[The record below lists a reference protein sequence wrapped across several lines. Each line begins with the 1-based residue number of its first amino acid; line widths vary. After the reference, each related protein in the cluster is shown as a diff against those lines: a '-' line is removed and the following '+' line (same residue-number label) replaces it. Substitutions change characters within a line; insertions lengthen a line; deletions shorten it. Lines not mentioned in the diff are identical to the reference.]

1 MRKFRYWFA
10 LILFIALVPSVKGQ
24 KIIKNSSVTGVC
36 YAGNKVTR
44 IYIPP
49 PDVFFKKSGSKGGGS
64 ITFYYTGF
72 SAQAKAA
79 MEYARLILQSM
90 LPADTKMTVVAS
102 WEKISDSGVL
112 ANASITGYAAGW
124 GIDALNPLA
133 YYPVA
138 LAEKIAGESLNP
150 DLQGDMA
157 LRVNSSVSWY
167 TGTDGKTPTNQY
179 DLVTVV
185 IHEICH
191 GLGFFDSM
199 STDERLG
206 YYGSGSLQIPMIY
219 DTFVES
225 LSGNKLTDTLKYLN
239 PSAALR
245 AELIGGQL
253 WFNGPLLRNYTSGS
267 RVKLYA
273 PSTFDP
279 GSSISHLDESAT
291 LKVNSLMTPFIDRG
305 EAIHDP
311 GKLTFSILGDLGW
324 INTRILHVP
333 PEDTELPITN
343 LPLSITVVSDTI
355 YNRNNVGVVYSFD
368 GFKTFDTLYMTA
380 PGFSNIFSTDL
391 SISNYNSDLQYY
403 FFVEDYFKR
412 IYRSPSLFELFRY
425 NVFIGSDTVAPVIL
439 HTPADY
445 YLETVDAMNIRAIAS
460 DNIGID
466 TVYIEYK
473 LNNGI
478 VRYAGFKQNADT
490 FNLSIKARILNLNG
504 GDTLKY
510 RIYARDYAASPNTTI
525 LPENGYFKVGIEDI
539 SDVVESYSTDF
550 SNAYSDFLNRG
561 FEIRKPVNFT
571 RNGLHTKHPYVS
583 PESNDLSIEYFA
595 LLRHP
600 LKFKE
605 SGLLIRYNEVVLVE
619 PGETGSVFGSEDFY
633 DYVIIDGS
641 KDFGKTWFAM
651 IDGYDSRYSSSWLT
665 TYNNSVSGQNSTAAG
680 TESMLQKRTIYYKPS
695 ANISAGDTLL
705 LRFRL
710 FSDPFANGWG
720 WVIENLKINS
730 LIDNIESLYTGQLAV
745 YPNPGNG
752 VISLIDYKSGS
763 NTGRTRKVS
772 VFNSAG
778 ICIINNQITD
788 DTGTIVNISSYPAGI
803 YIILLYRDDGIK
815 TFKYSLLK

>member
-1 MRKFRYWFA
+1 MIKFQYWFA
-10 LILFIALVPSVKGQ
+10 VILVLFLIPSVKGQ
-24 KIIKNSSVTGVC
+24 ELIKNTSITGVC
-36 YAGNKVTR
+36 YAGDKVTR

-49 PDVFFKKSGSKGGGS
+49 PDVFYKKSGSKGGGS

-72 SAQAKAA
+72 TAQAKAA

-90 LPADTKMTVVAS
+90 LPADTKMTIIAS
-102 WEKISDSGVL
+102 WETISNAGVL
-112 ANASITGYAAGW
+112 ANTSITGYAAGW

-138 LAEKIAGESLNP
+138 LAEKIMGESLNP
-150 DLQGDMA
+150 DLQGDME
-157 LRVNSSVSWY
+157 LRVNSSKEWY
-167 TGTDGKTPTNQY
+167 TGIDGKTPTNQY

-199 STDERLG
+199 STDDKLG
-206 YYGSGSLQIPMIY
+206 YYGSGSLKLPMIY
-219 DTFVES
+219 DTFIETEA
-225 LSGNKLTDTLKYLN
+225 GIKLTDTLKFLN
-239 PSAALR
+239 PSTALR
-245 AELIGGQL
+245 SELIGGKL
-253 WFNGPLLRNYTSGS
+253 WFNGPLLRSYTSGN

-273 PSTFDP
+273 PPTFDP
-279 GSSISHLDESAT
+279 GSSISHLDESST
-291 LKVNSLMTPFIDRG
+291 LKINGLMTPFIDRG
-305 EAIHDP
+305 EAIHNP

-324 INTRILHVP
+324 INTRIVHTP
-333 PEDTELPITN
+333 SEDSELPISN
-343 LPLSITVVSDTI
+343 LPLSITVVSDTL

-368 GFKTFDTLYMTA
+368 GFKTFDTLYLSS
-380 PGFSNIFSTDL
+380 PGSNNTFSINLNIST
-391 SISNYNSDLQYY
+391 YNTDIQYY
-403 FFVEDYFKR
+403 FFVEDYFHR
-412 IYRSPSLFELFRY
+412 IYRSPSLFEQFRY
-425 NVFIGSDTVAPVIL
+425 HVYIGSDTVKPVIS

-445 YLETVDAMNIRAIAS
+445 YLESVDEINIEAIAT

-473 LNNGI
+473 LNNGS
-478 VRYAGFKQNADT
+478 VKYAGFIQNADT
-490 FNLSIKARILNLNG
+490 FNLSINARLLNLNG

-510 RIYARDYAASPNTTI
+510 RIYARDSAASPNTTV
-525 LPENGYFKVGIEDI
+525 LPENGYFKVVIEDI
-539 SDVVESYSTDF
+539 SAVVDSYSTDF
-550 SNAYSDFLNRG
+550 SNAFADFLTKG
-561 FEIRKPVNFT
+561 FDIRKPVNFT
-571 RNGLHTKHPYVS
+571 KNGLHTRHPYLS
-583 PESNDLSIEYFA
+583 PQSNDTSIETFA

-600 LKFKE
+600 IKFTE
-605 SGLLIRYNEVVLVE
+605 SGLLIRFNEVVLVE

-651 IDGYDSRYSSSWLT
+651 IDGYDSRDYSSWLT
-665 TYNNSVSGQNSTAAG
+665 TYNNSISQQNSTAVG

-730 LIDNIESLYTGQLAV
+730 LIDNLENKFTEQLAI

-763 NTGRTRKVS
+763 STGRTRKVS

-778 ICIINNQITD
+778 ICIINNQVTD